1 MGDDSSVKCSLTVA
15 YGRARPLRSE
25 VSARWMKA
33 ASRRRRGMQEVAR
46 RPTPSITIKHV
57 PYTSSDGQEEMQSAR
72 KVVGRGNGWV
82 DEESGCRRDEE
93 RVESWIGTSAARR
106 REVPVRCL
114 REFKEGF
121 CRVVAACRRTW
132 LRKFKV
138 VADWTSCWD
147 WKGTTRAL
155 TRDPSTL
162 STKLKS
168 AARGSSQTH
177 GPATSKR

>member
-1 MGDDSSVKCSLTVA
+1 MGDSSVKCSLTVA
-15 YGRARPLRSE
+15 YGRARPLRPEMSG
-25 VSARWMKA
+25 RWMKA

-57 PYTSSDGQEEMQSAR
+57 PSTSSDGQEEMQSAR

-132 LRKFKV
+132 LGNFQGSV
-138 VADWTSCWD
+138 GLDFLLGLEGND
-147 WKGTTRAL
+147 KGLDTRSKHSI
-155 TRDPSTL
+155 DEIE
-162 STKLKS
+162 KCG
-168 AARGSSQTH
+168 ARFFANPRSSH
-177 GPATSKR
+177 E